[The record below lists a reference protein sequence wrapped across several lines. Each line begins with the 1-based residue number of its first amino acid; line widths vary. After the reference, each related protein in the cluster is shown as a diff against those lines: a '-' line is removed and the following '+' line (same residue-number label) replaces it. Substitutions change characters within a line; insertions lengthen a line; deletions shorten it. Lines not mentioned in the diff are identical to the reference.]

1 MNLSLKCACQ
11 KLQGTIN
18 DLSPNLNQRFVCYC
32 DDCQAYAHYLDRV
45 KEVLDVNGGTEI
57 VTCYPASIQITQGI
71 DNLACVRLSDD
82 GMFRWYASCC
92 KTPIAN
98 TPTNP
103 KIAYAGV
110 PSTITDFSGLGPI
123 VARNHGKYGHGTL
136 PAGTS
141 AGAPLRFVLRLLP
154 FIFKGIFKK
163 LHQPSPFFD
172 ASQKTKIEPVVLS
185 DAEYYALINLC
196 SRSTP

>member
-1 MNLSLKCACQ
+1 MNLTLKCACG

-18 DLSPNLNQRFVCYC
+18 DVSPVLNKRFICYC

-45 KEVLDVNGGTEI
+45 KQVLDVNGGTEI
-57 VTCYPASIQITQGI
+57 VTCYPASIHITQGI
-71 DNLACVRLSDD
+71 ENLACVRLSDD
-82 GMFRWYASCC
+82 GMFRWYAGCC

-110 PSTITDFSGLGPI
+110 PSTITDFSNMGPI
-123 VARNHGKYGHGTL
+123 IARNHGKYGHGTL

-154 FIFKGIFKK
+154 FIFKGITQK
-163 LHQPSPFFD
+163 LYQPSPFFD
-172 ASQKTKIEPVVLS
+172 ANLKPRVAPTVLS
-185 DAEYYALINLC
+185 DADYFALIKRA
-196 SRSTP
+196 SP